1 MIFSLNKLDTVINSE
16 GQLLLGIQNTLYIT

>member
-16 GQLLLGIQNTLYIT
+16 GQLLLGIQNTLDII

>member
-16 GQLLLGIQNTLYIT
+16 GQLLLGIQNTLDIT